1 MHVFFEACMHHEHR
15 LDLDEVETQP
25 MEPVVREIPLAAAA
39 AAVSY
44 MHDHASMSKLIIYR
58 L

>member
-1 MHVFFEACMHHEHR
+1 MHHEHR